1 MLLRQMKYFLAVAD
15 CKSFSEA
22 AVQCFISQ
30 SAISQQIKIL
40 EDELEIELIQRSN
53 RRFQLTPA
61 GEYFYLKSKKI
72 VQEANALKLA
82 LKQIKQH
89 EQGVFRLGCLNGYQL
104 ETICTAINE
113 ILAAHPDFN
122 IAIFWG
128 EHDELL
134 AKLQQKE
141 LDLIICDVRADD
153 NAEALEKCFL
163 AEEPILAAIS
173 TRSPLAKQPAIDIQQ
188 LEDLECVLFL
198 PPKAREK
205 EEQHYQKLLKFCGKY
220 FYPPR
225 ASTAISHIINSP
237 AFLPLLYRAANITAY
252 SSFIKALP
260 LQAENAVLTNQY
272 NAFWQAETK
281 ATEQTKIR
289 RLILSKLQEKI
300 SS

>member
-40 EDELEIELIQRSN
+40 EDELEIDLIQRSN

-72 VQEANALKLA
+72 VQEANSLKLA

-104 ETICTAINE
+104 ENICTVINE
-113 ILAAHPDFN
+113 ILQAHPDFN

-134 AKLQQKE
+134 EKLRQKE
-141 LDLIICDVRADD
+141 LDLVICDLRADD
-153 NAEALEKCFL
+153 NLEAIEKYFL

-173 TRSPLAKQPAIDIQQ
+173 TRSPLAEQPAIDIQQ
-188 LEDLECVLFL
+188 LEDLECVLLL

-205 EEQHYQKLLKFCGKY
+205 EEQHYQRLLKFFGKC
-220 FYPPR
+220 FYPPNF
-225 ASTAISHIINSP
+225 STAISHVINSQT
-237 AFLPLLYRAANITAY
+237 FLPMLYQAADITAY
-252 SSFIKALP
+252 NKFIKLLP
-260 LQAENAVLTNQY
+260 MQAENILLTNQY
-272 NAFWQAETK
+272 HAFWQAKTK
-281 ATEQTKIR
+281 AAEQTKLR
-289 RLILSKLQEKI
+289 QLILSKLQEKI

>member
-72 VQEANALKLA
+72 VQDANALKLA
-82 LKQIKQH
+82 LKQIKQR

-104 ETICTAINE
+104 ENICTAINE
-113 ILAAHPDFN
+113 ILQTYPDFN

-134 AKLQQKE
+134 EKLRQKE
-141 LDLIICDVRADD
+141 LDLVICDLRIDD
-153 NAEALEKCFL
+153 NLEAIEKYFF
-163 AEEPILAAIS
+163 AEEPILSAIS
-173 TRSPLAKQPAIDIQQ
+173 TRSSLAEQPAVDIQQ
-188 LEDLECVLFL
+188 LENLECVLL
-198 PPKAREK
+198 IPPKAREK
-205 EEQHYQKLLKFCGKY
+205 EEQHYQKLFNFLGKY
-220 FYPPR
+220 FYPPNFS
-225 ASTAISHIINSP
+225 AAISHVIASQ
-237 AFLPLLYRAANITAY
+237 AFLPMLYQAANITAY
-252 SSFIKALP
+252 NKFIKLLP
-260 LQAENAVLTNQY
+260 VQADNMLLTNQY
-272 NAFWQAETK
+272 HAFWQAK
-281 ATEQTKIR
+281 AKADEQEKIR
-289 RLILSKLQEKI
+289 RLILTKLQEKI

>member
-72 VQEANALKLA
+72 VQDANALKLA
-82 LKQIKQH
+82 LKQIKQR

-104 ETICTAINE
+104 ENICTAINE
-113 ILAAHPDFN
+113 ILQTYPDFN

-134 AKLQQKE
+134 EKLRQKE
-141 LDLIICDVRADD
+141 LDLVICDLRTDD
-153 NAEALEKCFL
+153 DLEAIEKYFF
-163 AEEPILAAIS
+163 AEEPILSAIS
-173 TRSPLAKQPAIDIQQ
+173 TRSSLAEQPAVDIQQ
-188 LEDLECVLFL
+188 LENLECVLL
-198 PPKAREK
+198 IPPKAREK
-205 EEQHYQKLLKFCGKY
+205 EEQHYQKLFNFFGKY
-220 FYPPR
+220 FYPPQFFY
-225 ASTAISHIINSP
+225 SHFTCNSQSG
-237 AFLPLLYRAANITAY
+237 FFAY
-252 SSFIKALP
+252 ALP
-260 LQAENAVLTNQY
+260 
-272 NAFWQAETK
+272 
-281 ATEQTKIR
+281 
-289 RLILSKLQEKI
+289 